1 MPLLAGMPPAK
12 SLMKHFLIRSGILA
26 GLVLTPLAGA
36 LALDFG
42 ATVVF
47 GGKSYTVGGNFT
59 STAVSEGSL
68 QVTMNTGENLTVTS
82 PDTTKFTYSDAPPAT
97 ETCGTTY
104 SIRFEKSSGSAQ
116 TFTLTPSSSTC
127 GSSGG
132 GGGGTGTTGSG
143 GGGGGGGGGAP
154 TYASTPAP
162 APAPAPVPAPALAP
176 AAFLISSD
184 LALGSEGAEVTQL
197 QNYLAADPE
206 IYPDGMITGYFGP
219 KTQAAVKRF
228 QAKHGLPQVGR
239 VGPLTRAKLA
249 EGFGGAATPSPTP
262 APAPAA
268 GPAIFARSL
277 IVGSSGDDV
286 RALQEF
292 LAKDS
297 ALYPEGDVTGYYGAL
312 TRAAVQR
319 FQEMHGIAGS
329 GVPGYGTVGPKTRAK
344 LNELMGGAPIFT
356 PPAAT
361 PAGTP
366 PADAA
371 KIKELQDQL
380 KALQD
385 QLNALQGQ

>member
-1 MPLLAGMPPAK
+1 
-12 SLMKHFLIRSGILA
+12 
-26 GLVLTPLAGA
+26 LVLTPLAGA

-59 STAVSEGSL
+59 STVVSEGSL

-104 SIRFEKSSGSAQ
+104 SIRFEKNSGSAQ

-143 GGGGGGGGGAP
+143 GGGGGGGAP
-154 TYASTPAP
+154 TYESTP
-162 APAPAPVPAPALAP
+162 APAPAPVPAPASAP

-184 LALGSEGAEVTQL
+184 LALGSEGSEVTQL
-197 QNYLAADPE
+197 QTFLASDPE
-206 IYPDGMITGYFGP
+206 IYPDGLVTGYFGSL
-219 KTQAAVKRF
+219 TQAAVKRF

-249 EGFGGAATPSPTP
+249 EVFGGAPAPTP
-262 APAPAA
+262 APAPVPTPAPAA
-268 GPAIFARSL
+268 GPVTFTRALAAGSL
-277 IVGSSGDDV
+277 GDDV

-292 LAKDS
+292 LAKDPE
-297 ALYPEGDVTGYYGAL
+297 LYPEGTVSGYYGAL

-319 FQEMHGIAGS
+319 FQEQQGIAGP

-344 LNELMGGAPIFT
+344 LNELLGVAP
-356 PPAAT
+356 PPAPAPAPT
-361 PAGTP
+361 PTP
-366 PADAA
+366 PADDAA
-371 KIKELQDQL
+371 KIRELQEQL
-380 KALQD
+380 RVLQE
-385 QLNALQGQ
+385 QLNAMQGQ